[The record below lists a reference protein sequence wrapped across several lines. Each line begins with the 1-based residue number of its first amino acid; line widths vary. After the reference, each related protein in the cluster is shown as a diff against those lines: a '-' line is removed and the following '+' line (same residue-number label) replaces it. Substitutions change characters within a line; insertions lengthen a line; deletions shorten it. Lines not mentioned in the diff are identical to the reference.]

1 MSGEQN
7 PGPYL
12 WENGTMTMWY
22 RGDGGRTSTPCSGEV
37 IGVQHCAN
45 ATAKC
50 EAGAAGNQVFD
61 HTAEDPS
68 VFVDA
73 RGRYHMLVNALPGGC
88 QPKSIQG
95 GHSWSLDGVTWS
107 EPRVGAYNGTVQFTD
122 GTSMTC
128 GRRERPQ
135 MIQDA
140 AGVPLAMTAGAT
152 GCPAFTSAGGVEY
165 KGGGDCFTII
175 QRMAQ

>member
-1 MSGEQN
+1 
-7 PGPYL
+7 
-12 WENGTMTMWY
+12 MTMWY
-22 RGDGGRTSTPCSGEV
+22 RGDGGHTIGGCSGEI
-37 IGVQHCAN
+37 IGVQQCAN
-45 ATAKC
+45 ATAVC
-50 EAGAAGNQVFD
+50 EGNVGNQVFN

-135 MIQDA
+135 MIQDDA
-140 AGVPLAMTAGAT
+140 NVPLAMTAGAT
-152 GCPAFTSAGGVEY
+152 GCPPFTTADGVKF
-165 KGGGDCFTII
+165 KGGDDCFTLI
-175 QRMAQ
+175 QLMEQ